1 MHMHPTGCIRTIQ
14 ETLPI
19 IMKNILSIILIFH
32 FGVYNFN
39 YSDVIIGTWRVKKT
53 VNLRTLKE
61 DKEITR
67 CNFKQIKTENGT
79 GYPDRTFKVNG
90 DYVDYYTAN
99 YKEYGKWEIA
109 DNNLVLNH
117 ILEKKNTD
125 SNKELLN
132 VLKSNNLIFKE
143 ENGFY
148 YLQPTEIKIK
158 SINKNRIQLG
168 TDSVYT
174 IYKRVK

>member
-1 MHMHPTGCIRTIQ
+1 
-14 ETLPI
+14 
-19 IMKNILSIILIFH
+19 MKNILSIILIFH

-39 YSDVIIGTWRVKKT
+39 YSDNIIGTWRIKKT

-61 DKEITR
+61 ITR
-67 CNFKQIKTENGT
+67 YNFKQIKTENGT
-79 GYPDRTFKVNG
+79 GYPERTFKVNG
-90 DYVDYYTAN
+90 DFIDYYTAD
-99 YKEYGKWEIA
+99 YKEYGKWEIV

-132 VLKSNNLIFKE
+132 VLKSNNLIYKV

-148 YLQPTEIKIK
+148 YLKPTEIKIK